1 MITKT
6 EVHREAE
13 RAMTE
18 RSPLFDDHRLESG
31 LGRRSLR
38 SGAVSIAARV
48 LNAAIQVGSVLVLA
62 RLLSPED
69 YGLVGMVAVLT
80 GFAPVLVSLGTPDVV
95 TQRRSITEGE
105 ISALFWLALMIGI
118 TCAVLMAAC
127 GPLIARF
134 YGEPRLTSLAV
145 VSGLTFM
152 MSALHCQHYALLRRA
167 MRFRELGIIDVAAN
181 LLSVVIAVTMAFY
194 GFQYWALVVRPIVM
208 NAFVAAGVWLRCGWL
223 PRWPTTTS
231 EVKEMV
237 KRGLDI
243 TGFTMT
249 DFAGKSADRVAIGY
263 SRGPQ
268 ALGYYQNAMFIYDN
282 LLDVLTAPLHGVA
295 VTSLSKVV
303 GDRKELRRLWSKAL
317 VTLEF
322 YAMPAFGI
330 LAVTSQDIVVL
341 LLGAKWAVA
350 GSLLSILALRG
361 IPHSVERTLGWLHV
375 AAGRTER
382 WMRWGLAATGIQWI
396 ALFCGM
402 PFGLYGVVTAY
413 VISMF
418 VIFIP
423 AIAYAGRPVGIHAR
437 DVIQVSWRPLVGS
450 LVAAAIGFALRD
462 TALAQQS
469 AFLRA
474 AALAT
479 AYTTVYLA
487 IVVGL
492 FKLRTPVAALM
503 VLARD
508 VLPARV
514 ARLVPVPSM
523 DIG

>member
-1 MITKT
+1 M
-6 EVHREAE
+6 EAHHEAE
-13 RAMTE
+13 PAVSENGR
-18 RSPLFDDHRLESG
+18 LFDDHRTESG

-38 SGAVSIAARV
+38 SGAVTIVARV

-105 ISALFWLALMIGI
+105 VSALFWLSLTIGI
-118 TCAVLMAAC
+118 TCAVLMGAC
-127 GPLIARF
+127 GSLIARF
-134 YGEPRLTSLAV
+134 YGEPRLASLAM

-152 MSALHCQHYALLRRA
+152 VSALHCQHYALLRRA
-167 MRFRELGIIDVAAN
+167 MRFPELGIIDVTAN
-181 LLSVVIAVTMAFY
+181 LLSVAITVTMAFY
-194 GFQYWALVVRPIVM
+194 GFHYWALVVRPIVT

-237 KRGLDI
+237 KGGLNI

-263 SRGPQ
+263 SQGPQ
-268 ALGYYQNAMFIYDN
+268 ALGYYQNAIFIYEN
-282 LLDVLTAPLHGVA
+282 LLDVVTAPLHGVA
-295 VTSLSKVV
+295 VASLSKVV
-303 GDRKELRRLWSKAL
+303 GDLNELKRLWSKAL

-341 LLGAKWAVA
+341 LLGKKWAVA
-350 GSLLSILALRG
+350 GSILSIVALRG

-382 WMRWGLAATGIQWI
+382 WIRWGLAATGIQWI
-396 ALFCGM
+396 ALLCGL
-402 PFGLYGVVTAY
+402 PFGVRGVVIAY
-413 VISMF
+413 VVSMF
-418 VIFIP
+418 GIFIP
-423 AIAYAGRPVGIHAR
+423 AIAYAGHPLGIKAR
-437 DVIQVSWRPLVGS
+437 DVIRVSWRPLVGS
-450 LVAAAIGFALRD
+450 LVAAAVGFGLRD
-462 TALAQQS
+462 TVLAQQS
-469 AFLRA
+469 AFLRTV
-474 AALAT
+474 ALAT

-492 FKLRTPVAALM
+492 FKLRTPVAVLM

-508 VLPARV
+508 VLPAPV

-523 DIG
+523 DAG

>member
-1 MITKT
+1 MKT
-6 EVHREAE
+6 AEVPREVE
-13 RAMTE
+13 QTVSDGWR
-18 RSPLFDDHRLESG
+18 LFDDHKMESG

-38 SGAVSIAARV
+38 SGAVSIVARV

-105 ISALFWLALMIGI
+105 VSALFWLALTIGI
-118 TCAVLMAAC
+118 TCAVIMGAC
-127 GPLIARF
+127 APLIALF
-134 YGEPRLTSLAV
+134 YSEPRLTSLAL

-167 MRFRELGIIDVAAN
+167 MRFQELGIIDVTAN
-181 LLSVVIAVTMAFY
+181 LLSVVIAVAMAFY
-194 GFQYWALVVRPIVM
+194 GFDYWALVVRPIVM
-208 NAFVAAGVWLRCGWL
+208 NVFVAAGVWLRSGWL
-223 PRWPTTTS
+223 PTWPTTTS
-231 EVKEMV
+231 EVREMV
-237 KRGLDI
+237 KRGLNI

-249 DFAGKSADRVAIGY
+249 DFAGKSADRVTIGY
-263 SRGPQ
+263 SQGPQ
-268 ALGYYQNAMFIYDN
+268 ALGYYQNAMFIYEN
-282 LLDVLTAPLHGVA
+282 LLDVMTAPLHHVA
-295 VTSLSKVV
+295 VASLSKVV
-303 GDRKELRRLWSKAL
+303 GDLNELKRLWSKAL

-341 LLGAKWAVA
+341 LLGEKWAFA
-350 GSLLSILALRG
+350 GSLLSIVALRG

-375 AAGRTER
+375 ASGRTER
-382 WMRWGLAATGIQWI
+382 WVRWGVAATSIQWI
-396 ALFCGM
+396 ALLCGL
-402 PFGLYGVVTAY
+402 PFGIRGVVTAY
-413 VISMF
+413 VVSMF
-418 VIFIP
+418 LMFIP
-423 AIAYAGRPVGIHAR
+423 AIAYAGHPVGISAR
-437 DVIQVSWRPLVGS
+437 DVIRVSWRPLVGS
-450 LVAAAIGFALRD
+450 LVAAAVGFALRD
-462 TALAQQS
+462 TVLAHQP

-474 AALAT
+474 AALAA
-479 AYTTVYLA
+479 AYATVYLT

-492 FKLRTPVAALM
+492 FRLRSPVAALM

-514 ARLVPVPSM
+514 ARLVPAPGV
-523 DIG
+523 DVG